1 MERSGEDDVADN
13 RAHLTAPSD
22 DDDGGGDFEA
32 SALSSN
38 MFLDHVGEVVLTHN
52 SDGLSWE
59 LRESIPNEGSHCLG
73 IKLDHKVPDN
83 IKLSDMYAV
92 ELAGYGSI
100 HRSNAGQICFGT
112 EFHGY
117 EMYLLKV
124 HGFKKSK
131 TKPCLWVPATYT
143 FGHKDL
149 STCEMWVNLV
159 NASLNREVGRPKNLL
174 VFVHPL
180 SGKGNGYRNWEM
192 VAPIFARAQIKT
204 RVIVTQ
210 RAGHA
215 FDVITSITNNVLR
228 SYDGVVTVGGDGF
241 FNEIL
246 NALLS
251 SRYKAPYPPA
261 PSDFAQSVGINGC
274 SVVHNP
280 NEIVSENSD
289 QNEDDDPLLAIPQ
302 HNGSGSSNLHTYHQD
317 ADFPFPNEWFRFGII
332 PAGSTDAIVLCT
344 TGARDPITSALH
356 IVLGKRLSLDIAQ
369 VVRWRA
375 TAASKVEPCVRYAAS
390 FAGYGFYGDV
400 ISDSEKY
407 RWMGPKRYDYCGTK
421 VFLKHRTYEAEIAYL
436 EVESENTNS
445 ASDRVQALWGTNKS
459 ERLICRTNCM
469 LCNTK
474 PVYTSSRATRP
485 TPYSRPEETRWLKSK
500 GCFLS
505 VGAAIMS
512 NRNERAPDGLV
523 IDAHLSDGF
532 LHLIMI
538 KDCPRASYLWHLTE
552 LARKG
557 GHPLDFEFVE
567 HHKVHFLITF
577 HVSSASLNI
586 FGLPCFL
593 YVVQTPAF
601 TFTSSGNQSVWN
613 LDGELFQAHQ
623 LSAQVFRGLISLF
636 ASGPEV

>member
-1 MERSGEDDVADN
+1 MERNGEDDVADN

-22 DDDGGGDFEA
+22 DDDDGGGGDFEA

-38 MFLDHVGEVVLTHN
+38 MFLDHVGEVVLSHN
-52 SDGLSWE
+52 SDGLSWK
-59 LRESIPNEGSHCLG
+59 LLESIHDEGSHCLG
-73 IKLDHKVPDN
+73 IKLDHKVPDK
-83 IKLSDMYAV
+83 IKFSDMYAV
-92 ELAGYGSI
+92 ELTGYGSI
-100 HRSNAGQICFGT
+100 HRSNAGNICFGK

-117 EMYLLKV
+117 EMFRFKA

-131 TKPCLWVPATYT
+131 TQPCLWVPATYT

-149 STCEMWVNLV
+149 STCEMWVNQV

-215 FDVITSITNNVLR
+215 FDVITSITNNELK

-261 PSDFAQSVGINGC
+261 PFDFAQSVGINGC

-280 NEIVSENSD
+280 NETVSVNSD

-302 HNGSGSSNLHTYHQD
+302 HNGLGSSNLRTYHQD
-317 ADFPFPNEWFRFGII
+317 ADFPLPNEWFRFGII

-344 TGARDPITSALH
+344 TGARDPFTSALH

-421 VFLKHRTYEAEIAYL
+421 VFLKHRSYEAELAYL

-445 ASDRVQALWGTNKS
+445 VSDRGRLLNRVQALWGPNKS

-469 LCNTK
+469 ICNTK
-474 PVYTSSRATRP
+474 PVYTSTRATRP

-505 VGAAIMS
+505 IGAAIMS

-557 GHPLDFEFVE
+557 GNPLNFEFVE
-567 HHKVHFLITF
+567 HHK
-577 HVSSASLNI
+577 
-586 FGLPCFL
+586 
-593 YVVQTPAF
+593 TPAF

>member
-1 MERSGEDDVADN
+1 MERNEEDDVADN
-13 RAHLTAPSD
+13 RAHLAAPSN
-22 DDDGGGDFEA
+22 DDGDIEA
-32 SALSSN
+32 SVLSSN
-38 MFLDHVGEVVLTHN
+38 LFLDYVGEVVLTHN
-52 SDGLSWE
+52 SDGLSWKLLE
-59 LRESIPNEGSHCLG
+59 TFKNEGSTCLG
-73 IKLDHKVPDN
+73 IKLDHKVPDE
-83 IKLSDMYAV
+83 IKFSDMYAV
-92 ELAGYGSI
+92 ELTDYGSI
-100 HRSNAGQICFGT
+100 HRSKVGKFCF
-112 EFHGY
+112 ENESHDY
-117 EMYLLKV
+117 EMYSFKV
-124 HGFKKSK
+124 HGFKKSR
-131 TKPCLWVPATYT
+131 TQPCLWVLATYT

-149 STCEMWVNLV
+149 SMCEMWVNHV
-159 NASLNREVGRPKNLL
+159 NASLNRQVERPKNLL

-180 SGKGNGYRNWEM
+180 SGKGNGCRTWEM
-192 VAPIFARAQIKT
+192 VAPIFARARIKT
-204 RVIVTQ
+204 KVIVTQ

-215 FDVITSITNNVLR
+215 FDVMTSITINELK

-246 NALLS
+246 NGLLS

-261 PSDFAQSVGINGC
+261 PSDFVQSVGINGC
-274 SVVHNP
+274 SLDHDP
-280 NEIVSENSD
+280 NETVSENSD
-289 QNEDDDPLLAIPQ
+289 QNEDEDPLLANPLL
-302 HNGSGSSNLHTYHQD
+302 NGSGSSNLHTYQQD
-317 ADFPFPNEWFRFGII
+317 ADFPLPNEWFRFGII

-356 IVLGKRLSLDIAQ
+356 IVLGKRLCLDIAQ

-375 TAASKVEPCVRYAAS
+375 TATSKVEPCVRYAAS

-421 VFLKHRTYEAEIAYL
+421 VFLKHRSYEAEIAYL
-436 EVESENTNS
+436 EAESENTNS
-445 ASDRVQALWGTNKS
+445 LPDRGRLLNRVRALWGPNKS
-459 ERLICRTNCM
+459 ERLICRTNCII
-469 LCNTK
+469 CNTK
-474 PVYTSSRATRP
+474 PVCTSTRSTRP

-557 GHPLDFEFVE
+557 GNPLNFEFVE
-567 HHKVHFLITF
+567 HHK
-577 HVSSASLNI
+577 
-586 FGLPCFL
+586 
-593 YVVQTPAF
+593 TPAF
-601 TFTSSGNQSVWN
+601 TFTSSGNESVWN